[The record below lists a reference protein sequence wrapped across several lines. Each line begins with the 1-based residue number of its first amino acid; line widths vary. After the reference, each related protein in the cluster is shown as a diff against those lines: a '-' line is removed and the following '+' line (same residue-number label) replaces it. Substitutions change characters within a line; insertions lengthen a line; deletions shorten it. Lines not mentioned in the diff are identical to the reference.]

1 MRKLNNQEKLQEAY
15 RMKKEKDKTKEGK
28 LMEKQQV
35 KVEVTFTEGYEQ
47 RFTEA
52 LLRQYDNHIKNEM
65 RQEEK
70 NEEEAAVAG

>member
-35 KVEVTFTEGYEQ
+35 NEEVTFTEGYEQ
-47 RFTEA
+47 RFTDA
-52 LLRQYDNHIKNEM
+52 LLRQYDTHVKDNE
-65 RQEEK
+65 R
-70 NEEEAAVAG
+70 